1 MAEFLQVYPHN
12 PDARVIKKAAQV
24 LLEGGVIVY
33 PTDSTYALGCH
44 IGDKAALERIRRIR
58 QLHPRHNFTL
68 VCSDLSSLSTYANVN
83 NSAYRILKAYTPGP
97 YTFILKA
104 SPEVPRRLIH
114 PKRKTIG
121 LRVPDNKIAEAIL
134 ATLGEPIM
142 STSVILPDEEEQL
155 FDAHEISLK
164 IEKQVDLIVDGGNCG
179 PEPTTMIDIVEGIP
193 KVLRV
198 GKGDPKPFE

>member
-12 PDARVIKKAAQV
+12 PDARVIKKAAQA

-44 IGDKAALERIRRIR
+44 IGNKAALERIRRIR
-58 QLHPRHNFTL
+58 QLDLRHNFTL
-68 VCSDLSSLSTYANVN
+68 VCSDLSSLSIYASVN

-104 SPEVPRRLIH
+104 SPEVPRRLMH

-121 LRVPDNKIAEAIL
+121 LRVPGNKIAEAIL

-155 FDAHEISLK
+155 FDAHEIMLK

-179 PEPTTMIDIVEGIP
+179 PEPTTMIDLVEGIP
-193 KVLRV
+193 KVLRM

>member
-24 LLEGGVIVY
+24 LLQGGVIVY

-44 IGDKAALERIRRIR
+44 IGNKAALERIRRIR
-58 QLHPRHNFTL
+58 QLDLRHNFTL
-68 VCSDLSSLSTYANVN
+68 VCSDLSSLSIYASVN

-104 SPEVPRRLIH
+104 SPEVPRRLMH

-121 LRVPDNKIAEAIL
+121 LRVPGNKIAEAIL

-155 FDAHEISLK
+155 FDAHEIMLK

-179 PEPTTMIDIVEGIP
+179 PEPTTMIDLVEGIP
-193 KVLRV
+193 KVLRM

>member
-24 LLEGGVIVY
+24 LLQGGVIVY

-44 IGDKAALERIRRIR
+44 IGNKAALERIRRIR
-58 QLHPRHNFTL
+58 QLDLRHNFTL
-68 VCSDLSSLSTYANVN
+68 VCSDLSSLSIYASVN

-121 LRVPDNKIAEAIL
+121 LRVPGNKIAEAIL

-155 FDAHEISLK
+155 FDAHEIMLK

-179 PEPTTMIDIVEGIP
+179 PEPTTMIDLVEGIP
-193 KVLRV
+193 KVLRM

>member
-1 MAEFLQVYPHN
+1 MYKRQ
-12 PDARVIKKAAQV
+12 
-24 LLEGGVIVY
+24 
-33 PTDSTYALGCH
+33 DSTYALGCH
-44 IGDKAALERIRRIR
+44 IGNKAALERIRRIR
-58 QLHPRHNFTL
+58 QLDLRHNFTL
-68 VCSDLSSLSTYANVN
+68 VCSDLSSLSIYASVN

-104 SPEVPRRLIH
+104 SPEVPRRLMH

-121 LRVPDNKIAEAIL
+121 LRVPGNKIAEAIL

-142 STSVILPDEEEQL
+142 STSVILPDGEEQL
-155 FDAHEISLK
+155 FDAHEIRLK

-179 PEPTTMIDIVEGIP
+179 PEPTTMVDLVEGIP
-193 KVLRV
+193 KVLRM